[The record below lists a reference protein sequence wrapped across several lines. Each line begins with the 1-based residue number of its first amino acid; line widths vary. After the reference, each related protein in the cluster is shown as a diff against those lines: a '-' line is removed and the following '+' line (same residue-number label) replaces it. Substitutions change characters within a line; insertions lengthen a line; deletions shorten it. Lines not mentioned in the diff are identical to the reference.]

1 MDVKTIG
8 KIVRKKR
15 KELGLTQVY
24 LAALS
29 NTGVRF
35 ISELENGKP
44 TLELGK
50 VLHVLK
56 VLNISLEV
64 IYND

>member
-56 VLNISLEV
+56 VLNISFEV

>member
-35 ISELENGKP
+35 ISERKRKP
-44 TLELGK
+44 TLELGGFTCFK
-50 VLHVLK
+50 GFKH
-56 VLNISLEV
+56 
-64 IYND
+64 